1 MRIALCLHGLVGS
14 KSSKYGGNDNINI
27 DIPYKFLKKNLLN
40 STNNKID
47 VFLHTVLRRKEKII
61 KII

>member
-14 KSSKYGGNDNINI
+14 KSSKYGNDNINI

-47 VFLHTVLRRKEKII
+47 VFLHTQSYEEK
-61 KII
+61 KNY

>member
-14 KSSKYGGNDNINI
+14 KSSKYGGKDNINI

-40 STNNKID
+40 STKNKFD
-47 VFLHTVLRRKEKII
+47 VFLHAVLRRKEKII